1 MLAQRNADLNLT
13 VRYAVANAPY
23 SKSCRNT
30 EQSTFPYITFPP
42 KHKMINIKFYR
53 DAEGYFKVDT
63 EPKYQL
69 LSQYFQSEV
78 QGVAAVCEDLLV
90 AIAEIE
96 IGDRTSLEGVGNGC
110 GLELT
115 ADRAMIWNEFSE
127 AELIL
132 KLSLSDFKQ
141 TLEDCLKFIQSA

>member
-1 MLAQRNADLNLT
+1 
-13 VRYAVANAPY
+13 
-23 SKSCRNT
+23 
-30 EQSTFPYITFPP
+30 
-42 KHKMINIKFYR
+42 MINIKFYR
-53 DAEGYFKVDT
+53 DAEGYFKADT

-96 IGDRTSLEGVGNGC
+96 IGDRTSLEGVGNAC

-127 AELIL
+127 TDQTLE
-132 KLSLSDFKQ
+132 LSLAEFKQ
-141 TLEDCLKFIQSA
+141 TLEDCLNFLQPA

>member
-1 MLAQRNADLNLT
+1 
-13 VRYAVANAPY
+13 
-23 SKSCRNT
+23 
-30 EQSTFPYITFPP
+30 
-42 KHKMINIKFYR
+42 MINIQFYR

-141 TLEDCLKFIQSA
+141 TLEDCLKFLQSA

>member
-53 DAEGYFKVDT
+53 DAEGYFKVET

-141 TLEDCLKFIQSA
+141 TLEDCLKFLQSA

>member
-141 TLEDCLKFIQSA
+141 TLEDCLKFLQSA

>member
-1 MLAQRNADLNLT
+1 M
-13 VRYAVANAPY
+13 ANAPY
-23 SKSCRNT
+23 SKSSRNT
-30 EQSTFPYITFPP
+30 KQVTFPFIIFPP
-42 KHKMINIKFYR
+42 EHKMINIKFYR
-53 DAEGYFKVDT
+53 DAEGYFKADT

-115 ADRAMIWNEFSE
+115 ADLAMIWNEFSE
-127 AELIL
+127 NELIL
-132 KLSLSDFKQ
+132 KLSLAEFKQ
-141 TLEDCLKFIQSA
+141 TLEDCLKFLQSA

>member
-13 VRYAVANAPY
+13 VRYAVANSPY

-141 TLEDCLKFIQSA
+141 TLEDCLKFLQSA

>member
-1 MLAQRNADLNLT
+1 
-13 VRYAVANAPY
+13 
-23 SKSCRNT
+23 
-30 EQSTFPYITFPP
+30 
-42 KHKMINIKFYR
+42 MINIKFYR

-96 IGDRTSLEGVGNGC
+96 IGDRTLLEGIGNTC
-110 GLELT
+110 GLRLASE
-115 ADRAMIWNEFSE
+115 RALIWNEFSE
-127 AELIL
+127 TELTL
-132 KLSLSDFKQ
+132 ELSLAEFKQ
-141 TLEDCLKFIQSA
+141 TLEDCLNFLRISE